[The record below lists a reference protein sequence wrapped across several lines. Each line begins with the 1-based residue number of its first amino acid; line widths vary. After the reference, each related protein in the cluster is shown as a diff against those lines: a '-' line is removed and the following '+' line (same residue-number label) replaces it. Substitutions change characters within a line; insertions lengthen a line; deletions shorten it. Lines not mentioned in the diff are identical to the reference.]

1 MNDWGYVQKSL
12 FMDIQILT
20 SCSFFMSWN
29 IIFIYSP
36 TILKWE
42 KKKKNPKP
50 QTFLACR
57 PFKNKCWI
65 WPMDSGLLNPD
76 LYDLQNPFYLRVC
89 MCAFS
94 VAQSCPTLCDLT
106 DYSLPDSSVQ
116 AIFQIRILEW
126 VAISY
131 SRGSSQPRDRAHI
144 SCISCTGRHPSESLQ
159 FY

>member
-1 MNDWGYVQKSL
+1 
-12 FMDIQILT
+12 MDIQNLT
-20 SCSFFMSWN
+20 SCSFHVMKHYFYFFPN
-29 IIFIYSP
+29 H
-36 TILKWE
+36 LKMR
-42 KKKKNPKP
+42 KKTTKKPKP
-50 QTFLACR
+50 QTFLARR
-57 PFKNKCWI
+57 PVKNKCWI

-144 SCISCTGRHPSESLQ
+144 SCISCTGGIHLRVYNSTNQKSMVGEEQ
-159 FY
+159 K